1 VDYETRGRYMEE
13 TNDAQVAVDAVAVAP
28 RISGYVAQVL
38 VADNQDVA
46 EGTPLVRIDPRDFRA
61 KSAQADAQVKVAEA
75 MKANADAGIAEQEA
89 AIEQAQAQLVSA
101 EAKAR
106 FDADQVKRYTPLVAS
121 GAEQAQ
127 QLASLRAAP
136 RNRPPPCAQGAAIA
150 AQQRRIAALK
160 AQIQQAEAQAIG
172 GKAQLDAANVDLDAT
187 LIRAAEAGRIG
198 DKSVVPGQFVQ
209 AGTG

>member
-1 VDYETRGRYMEE
+1 MEE

-127 QLASLRAAP
+127 QLASLRAAAAQSAAAA
-136 RNRPPPCAQGAAIA
+136 RAGRRHRRPAAPHRRAEGADPAGRGAGHWRQGAA
-150 AQQRRIAALK
+150 
-160 AQIQQAEAQAIG
+160 
-172 GKAQLDAANVDLDAT
+172 
-187 LIRAAEAGRIG
+187 
-198 DKSVVPGQFVQ
+198 
-209 AGTG
+209 